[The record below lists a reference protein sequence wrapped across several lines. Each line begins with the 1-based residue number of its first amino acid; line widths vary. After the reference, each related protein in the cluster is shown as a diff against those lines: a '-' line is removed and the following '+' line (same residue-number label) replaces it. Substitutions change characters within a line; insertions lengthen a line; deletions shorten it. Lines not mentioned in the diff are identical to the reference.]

1 MHLGTCRRDGDEEWG
16 FKVSPKPQMMLLPRP
31 SPADPGILPAPFT
44 WKGFPAAAWARAFP
58 APINLSLQIS
68 PFVCLSIRPSASRSR
83 LGASLF
89 PGLVQTGPSWEQPRG
104 CSQWSSTAHPPGPA
118 TRLGAKSRLQ
128 ALGSVWLSPH
138 HSSLILPVRASPSSP
153 QITSHTPLS
162 RADFGSQLCIVPAA
176 REPQ

>member
-44 WKGFPAAAWARAFP
+44 WKGVPAAAWARASP

-68 PFVCLSIRPSASRSR
+68 PFVCLSIRPSASPWVHPCLQGWCKQVPPGNNPGDVLS
-83 LGASLF
+83 GAAQL
-89 PGLVQTGPSWEQPRG
+89 T
-104 CSQWSSTAHPPGPA
+104 HPPGPA

-138 HSSLILPVRASPSSP
+138 HSSLILPVRASLSFP
-153 QITSHTPLS
+153 QITSRTPLS
-162 RADFGSQLCIVPAA
+162 RADFGSQCCIVPAA